1 MCLAVPG
8 RVAEIVGEDILRMAR
23 VDFGG
28 FLRQVSLVYTPEVSL
43 GDYVLVHAGFAL
55 QKVDEDAARETL
67 ALLAELGVVDG
78 RQPEEPDEAR

>member
-8 RVAEIVGEDILRMAR
+8 KIVSVEGDDPDFRSAR

-28 FLRQVSLVYTPEVSL
+28 IRKQVSLACTPEAES

-55 QKVDEDAARETL
+55 QVLDEQEAQRSL
-67 ALLAELGVVDG
+67 ASIEQLLKDFG
-78 RQPEEPDEAR
+78 PE